1 MPRETKEQRRKRAR
15 RLLGR
20 LERLYPE
27 ADCELEHR
35 SPYELLISTILSA
48 QTTDKAVNRVT
59 PELFRRY
66 PTTERLALADTEA
79 VESLISS
86 IGLYRNKAKAI
97 VGAAREIVTRFGGHV
112 PDDREGLES
121 LPGVGRKTANV
132 VLPNA
137 FGVPG
142 LAVDTHVARL
152 SRRLGLSRETDPK
165 KIEQDLTA
173 LFSPRRWGFVSHA
186 LIWHGRRVC
195 DARRPRCEACRLA
208 DACPSAGAADAAPA
222 RRRAKGARTASR
234 RMGSAR
240 RETGR
245 SR

>member
-1 MPRETKEQRRKRAR
+1 MPRETKEQRKHRAR
-15 RLLGR
+15 RILGR
-20 LERLYPE
+20 LQRMYAD

-35 SPYELLISTILSA
+35 SPFELLISTILSA
-48 QTTDKAVNRVT
+48 QTTDKAVNQVT

-66 PTTERLALADTEA
+66 PDPKSLASADTSE

-97 VGAAREIVTRFGGHV
+97 VGAAAAIVGRFDGRV
-112 PDDREGLES
+112 PADREGLES

-152 SRRLGLSRETDPK
+152 SGRLGLSKESHPE
-165 KIEQDLTA
+165 KIERDLTS
-173 LFSPRRWGFVSHA
+173 LFPERRWGFVSHA

-195 DARRPRCEACRLA
+195 DARRPRCDECRLA
-208 DACPSAGAADAAPA
+208 ALCPSAGEEPNAA
-222 RRRAKGARTASR
+222 RRRRAAGSGARPRGSG
-234 RMGSAR
+234 RMSSG
-240 RETGR
+240 TGR